1 MLQKEMLT
9 LFFEANRSKTC
20 TLILKIALLFH
31 YLLTFHQYVL
41 CPDNWIFL
49 NHGHYQK
56 GRYVEIKEIIQ
67 IPMRAKFA
75 NYFLKCIVG

>member
-1 MLQKEMLT
+1 MYAYIGNCT
-9 LFFEANRSKTC
+9 TFPLFAHF
-20 TLILKIALLFH
+20 
-31 YLLTFHQYVL
+31 YQYVL

-75 NYFLKCIVG
+75 NYFLKCILG